1 MEHCADHGLP
11 EILLDTHNR
20 LRRAG
25 TVASQTP
32 VVAADLYWSI
42 GALAQCLTAMDEV
55 ISQLGINARKQL
67 RAGKFDVQSGPFE
80 GEPDAALLTAVLA
93 LARASSSC
101 EPVQAAIGNAQIA
114 VSDLVVSR
122 PTSA

>member
-1 MEHCADHGLP
+1 MEQSREHGLP
-11 EILLDTHNR
+11 EMLLDTHHR

-25 TVASQTP
+25 AVASETP
-32 VVAADLYWSI
+32 IVAADLYWSI

-67 RAGKFDVQSGPFE
+67 RAGKFDVENGPFE
-80 GEPDAALLTAVLA
+80 GQPDTALLTAILA

-101 EPVQAAIGNAQIA
+101 EPVQTAIGNAQIA
-114 VSDLVVSR
+114 VCDLVVAR
-122 PTSA
+122 PASV

>member
-1 MEHCADHGLP
+1 MEHCADHRLP
-11 EILLDTHNR
+11 EILRDTHHR

-80 GEPDAALLTAVLA
+80 GEPDAPYSPQFL
-93 LARASSSC
+93 RSP
-101 EPVQAAIGNAQIA
+101 EHR
-114 VSDLVVSR
+114 VVANRFRRQSATLRSR
-122 PTSA
+122 